1 MNKLKSLINLKTLIF
16 VISFLLFIN
25 LFCFLLIKF
34 SGNIAGL
41 FSDQAG
47 RILLQLKD
55 SKILLPFYIPV
66 VFLLINL
73 VIFLFLKNHKGL
85 VIFLTILNI
94 FICVLLTILLTK
106 SNGISLI
113 RIVVRLLSILSKG
126 GIQLWRNDSFYYYPF
141 Y

>member
-25 LFCFLLIKF
+25 LFSFLLIKF

-126 GIQLWRNDSFYYYPF
+126 GIQL
-141 Y
+141 

>member
-25 LFCFLLIKF
+25 LFSFLLIKF

-94 FICVLLTILLTK
+94 FICVLLTILFTK

-126 GIQLWRNDSFYYYPF
+126 GIQLWRNDSFYYYLF

>member
-41 FSDQAG
+41 FSDQAR

-55 SKILLPFYIPV
+55 SKIVLPFYIPV

-126 GIQLWRNDSFYYYPF
+126 GIQLWRNDSFYYCLF

>member
-25 LFCFLLIKF
+25 LFSFLLIKF

-47 RILLQLKD
+47 RILFQLKD

-73 VIFLFLKNHKGL
+73 VIFLFLKIN
-85 VIFLTILNI
+85 LT
-94 FICVLLTILLTK
+94 LLLFCYFF
-106 SNGISLI
+106 
-113 RIVVRLLSILSKG
+113 
-126 GIQLWRNDSFYYYPF
+126 QLE
-141 Y
+141 

>member
-25 LFCFLLIKF
+25 LFSFLLIKF

-47 RILLQLKD
+47 RILFQLKD

-126 GIQLWRNDSFYYYPF
+126 GIQL
-141 Y
+141 